1 MRLKTFKQRI
11 QKKTRKVRQEYFSS
25 GFNCKPFVDIFISM
39 KIKFSTR
46 IAAVLLA
53 LFVTFL
59 WSTSFVI
66 IKFGLKEIPPLVFA
80 GLRYSIAFVFLLPF
94 LFTNKNKEI
103 VKNLNRKDWLSLTL
117 LGILFYAFTQGTQFI
132 GLSLLPAVT
141 VSLWLNFTPLIV
153 AVLAIF
159 LIKEIPAVLQR
170 FGVVLFIAGI
180 LTYFYPVSLSDNQ
193 TTGLIVMTVGV
204 FANAASAV
212 LGRSVNKKSHLTP
225 VVVTVVSMGI
235 GSFILLSAGIA
246 LQGFP
251 NITTENII
259 YLLWLAVV
267 NTALAFTIWNYTL
280 RTLTAMESSII
291 NGTMLIQIAVLAWL
305 FLGEDISFKEII
317 GMLIASSGA
326 VLVQLKFKK

>member
-1 MRLKTFKQRI
+1 
-11 QKKTRKVRQEYFSS
+11 
-25 GFNCKPFVDIFISM
+25 M
-39 KIKFSTR
+39 KIKLSAQVT
-46 IAAVLLA
+46 AVLLA

-59 WSTSFVI
+59 WSTSFII
-66 IKFGLKEIPPLVFA
+66 IKFGLKEIPALVFA
-80 GLRYSIAFVFLLPF
+80 GLRYSIAFVVLLPF
-94 LFTNKNKEI
+94 LFTNKNI
-103 VKNLNRKDWLSLTL
+103 DVVKNLTRKDWINLTL
-117 LGILFYAFTQGTQFI
+117 LGILFYTFTQGTQFI

-159 LIKEIPAVLQR
+159 LINEIPTLLQR

-193 TTGLIVMTVGV
+193 TTGLIVMTIGV

-212 LGRSVNKKSHLTP
+212 LGRSVNKKSHLNP
-225 VVVTVVSMGI
+225 VVVTVISMGI
-235 GSFILLSAGIA
+235 GSFILLTVGIS
-246 LQGFP
+246 LQGLP
-251 NITTENII
+251 TITTQNVF

-291 NGTMLIQIAVLAWL
+291 NGTMLIQIAVLAWI
-305 FLGEDISFKEII
+305 FLGEDITIKEII
-317 GMLIASSGA
+317 GMLIAAFGA